1 MRTSRLTV
9 LAVAALLTSVGCR
22 PLGRPRQV
30 ADKLETTGIAR
41 VSAPADPLKTVL
53 GKEMIEEL
61 DQIVILADFEQD
73 LLDATGMEV
82 AWVTPVADEII
93 RDAWYIDKLIFVET
107 ESNRLYCID
116 TTNGYIKWRYYLR
129 APTSVHPVLAEDTV
143 YAIAE
148 NTVHAIDLE
157 TGYAKWRSRPKFPI
171 SSAPF
176 VGEYLYCGSWN
187 FGFHALRKRTDYF
200 KWRVGTGGAIVSQG
214 YSDAGIAYFAS
225 EDGNVY
231 AYSPSL
237 RKNVWT
243 FHTTGRIQAD
253 LIADGKTIYVG
264 SCGFSV
270 YAIDMAFGKKKWRFR
285 CNGPIKQN
293 MQISK
298 VAVYATSED
307 EGLFAISKESGEM
320 KWFVPNGR
328 KLVALTPDRAYV
340 SLVNGKLCAVDRANG
355 KILWERYQGKF
366 RDYIAAADSGV
377 VFGLVSGGQIAALRQ
392 KSTSGHSVVAKVPAE
407 PAKVPAEPAKV
418 PAEPAKVPA
427 EPVKEPEPEA
437 AAVAIDP
444 LTAIP
449 QAVNAVVKVDIRK
462 LITME
467 AVKKQIDEADEKDLK
482 KFEDMGI
489 DFEKD
494 LDHAAVGIAFAGDE
508 PDLFITLMGRFDL
521 AKVEQGIR
529 EKAAAEKVTL
539 KDAEPHKDVKI
550 LFKEAPDPLATAL
563 LSEKAIL
570 MSSSVEG
577 VKKMIDLAQGGTG
590 CVLNNA
596 PLAGVTDD
604 FGCKKPIWAAMVL
617 TEKVKEE
624 LAKNPM
630 TLPILQ
636 ADSILLAIDIPEGGV
651 DLSLT
656 ADCSSEDGASGIA
669 TAANG
674 MKGMIGAFLK
684 GPDGKPTPE
693 AIELMNAIKVETKGK
708 QMIVQVAMTAEQIE
722 KLEAKVPAEPAEE
735 PAEPVKPLAPA
746 DADKKPASSPE

>member
-1 MRTSRLTV
+1 M
-9 LAVAALLTSVGCR
+9 AALLISASCR
-22 PLGRPRQV
+22 PLGRPRQL
-30 ADKLETTGIAR
+30 ANKLETSGIAR

-53 GKEMIEEL
+53 GKELIEKL

-73 LLDATGMEV
+73 LLDATGLEV
-82 AWVTPVADEII
+82 AWAAPVAQEAI
-93 RDAWYIDKLIFVET
+93 RNAWWIDKLIFVET

-116 TTNGYIKWRYYLR
+116 PANGYARWRYQLR
-129 APTSVHPVLAEDTV
+129 SPTNVHPALAEDTV
-143 YAIAE
+143 YAVAE
-148 NTVHAIDLE
+148 NVVHAIDLE
-157 TGYAKWRSRPKFPI
+157 TGYAKWRSRPEFPI

-176 VGEYLYCGSWN
+176 IGEHVYCGSWN
-187 FGFHALRKRTDYF
+187 FAFHALRKQTNYF
-200 KWRVGTGGAIVSQG
+200 KWRVGSGDVISSQG
-214 YSDAGIAYFAS
+214 YYNAGIAYFAS

-231 AYSPSL
+231 AYNPSR

-253 LIADGKTIYVG
+253 LIVDGKTIYVG
-264 SCGFSV
+264 SCGYSV
-270 YAIDMAFGKKKWRFR
+270 YALNLISGRKKWRFR

-298 VAVYATSED
+298 VAVYATAQD
-307 EGLFAISKESGEM
+307 DGLYAINKEAGTM
-320 KWFVPNGR
+320 KWFVPDGQ
-328 KLVALTPDRAYV
+328 KLVTLTPKIAYV
-340 SLVNGKLCAVDRANG
+340 SLVNRTLCAVDRANG
-355 KILWERYQGKF
+355 KILWKRYQGKF
-366 RDYIAAADSGV
+366 RDYIAAPDSGV
-377 VFGLVSGGQIAALRQ
+377 VFGLVGSGQIAALKQ
-392 KSTSGHSVVAKVPAE
+392 KSIPDHSVVAKAPAE
-407 PAKVPAEPAKV
+407 PAKKPAEPAK
-418 PAEPAKVPA
+418 
-427 EPVKEPEPEA
+427 EPEPEP

-449 QAVNAVVKVDIRK
+449 QTVNAVVKVDIRK
-462 LITME
+462 LIAME

-489 DFEKD
+489 DVEKD

-508 PDLFITLMGRFDL
+508 PDMFMTLTGRFDL

-539 KDAEPHKDVKI
+539 KDAESHKDVKI
-550 LFKEAPDPLATAL
+550 LVQEAPQEPFAVAL

-577 VKKMIDLAQGGTG
+577 VKKMIDLAKGGTD
-590 CVLNNA
+590 CVLKNA
-596 PLAGVTDD
+596 SLAGVTGD

-624 LAKNPM
+624 LAKIPPM
-630 TLPILQ
+630 LPILQ
-636 ADSILLAIDIPEGGV
+636 ADSIMLAIDIPEGGI

-669 TAANG
+669 TAANA

-693 AIELMNAIKVETKGK
+693 AIELMNAIKVQTKGK
-708 QMIVQVAMTAEQIE
+708 QTIIQVAMTADEIE
-722 KLEAKVPAEPAEE
+722 KLTPAEPDSKSATETKE
-735 PAEPVKPLAPA
+735 PE
-746 DADKKPASSPE
+746 KKPAP